1 MKQLSLGVPLLF
13 ALCAGA
19 PARPPATTQPAQ
31 PSTAPADASLWLDP
45 FCALYATAQPIY
57 TSPSEPLSPISN
69 VLAVG
74 VFAEAGARADAHVTL
89 LSDTGAYDAFLQ
101 DVPLA
106 DDGKGLRSH
115 NILVKLPKA
124 MRVRFVYVD
133 SFAVNGGTEAS
144 CPSEPFDLSQ
154 VKTIRVPP
162 PPAATARVSA
172 VFKQSLPPLPCGK
185 LFTNATIVKPVQ
197 PVYPLSYF
205 DHDRAAC
212 KSEIFV
218 DSNGNAVKSIG
229 LQEQRTPSVHDNAA
243 TQAALRSKYAPP
255 MLLCT
260 PVVGK
265 YLFRADFER

>member
-1 MKQLSLGVPLLF
+1 MKQLSLGVALLF

-115 NILVKLPKA
+115 NILVQLPKA

-205 DHDRAAC
+205 DHDR
-212 KSEIFV
+212 SVQIEIFV
-218 DSNGNAVKSIG
+218 DSNGNAVKSSVYKSSG
-229 LQEQRTPSVHDNAA
+229 LQAFDNAA